1 MHAGNRTG
9 WQRGVSKRP
18 DVIDTA
24 RTLAAAQPGG
34 RLDPPLLL
42 LLDEAANIAPIPSL
56 PNLMS
61 DGAGTGIT
69 TVTVLQSLAQARA
82 RWGDA
87 GADAMWDASTT
98 KVILGGL
105 AHADDLQRI
114 SRLAGDI
121 DVPQFTR
128 STSQGAQVAASVANE
143 SPHSR
148 WNGSGAYPRDRRSS
162 WRAGARR
169 CRPNSRPGGS
179 TPARPASRP
188 SPRPT
193 RAAVVPHPTEEAAC
207 TCRWRTSS
215 C

>member
-1 MHAGNRTG
+1 MRAGNGAG
-9 WQRGVSKRP
+9 WRRGVSKRP
-18 DVIDTA
+18 DLLDTA

-56 PNLMS
+56 PNLLS
-61 DGAGTGIT
+61 DGGGTGIT

-105 AHADDLQRI
+105 AHVEDLQRI

-121 DVPQFTR
+121 DVPQITR
-128 STSQGAQVAASVANE
+128 SSGHGGASRSISSQRVPALPLE
-143 SPHSR
+143 RIRCLP
-148 WNGSGAYPRDRRSS
+148 
-162 WRAGARR
+162 AGQALVLARR
-169 CRPNSRPGGS
+169 CPPLQAQLTPWWRRPNQPVRRTKHQTDDGG
-179 TPARPASRP
+179 R
-188 SPRPT
+188 
-193 RAAVVPHPTEEAAC
+193 RAAP
-207 TCRWRTSS
+207 R
-215 C
+215 